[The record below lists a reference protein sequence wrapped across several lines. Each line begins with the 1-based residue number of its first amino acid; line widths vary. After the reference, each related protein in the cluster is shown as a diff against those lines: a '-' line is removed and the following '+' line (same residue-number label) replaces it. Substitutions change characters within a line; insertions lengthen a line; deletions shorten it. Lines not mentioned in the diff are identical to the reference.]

1 MRRNLRDPAKE
12 QHWREIL
19 ARYSS
24 SGMSTKRFALQEG
37 INHHSLS
44 SWKYIIRDR
53 DKEARRQ
60 AQLTRNERQRQI
72 RKKKANRLF
81 VPMVLSEKTQP
92 TDKNQSNVVAEITF
106 SGHCVRI
113 FNGIDAATLSM
124 LMQALKEDTRAG
136 NDQQHKN
143 ISLHG
148 THGYAQE
155 F

>member
-12 QHWREIL
+12 EHWRKIL
-19 ARYSS
+19 ARYRS
-24 SGMSTKRFALQEG
+24 SGLSAERFALQEG

-53 DKEARRQ
+53 DEEARRK
-60 AQLTRNERQRQI
+60 AQLTRNQRQNPV
-72 RKKKANRLF
+72 RKEKANRLF

-92 TDKNQSNVVAEITF
+92 MEKNRTGVVAEITF
-106 SGHCVRI
+106 SGHCIRV
-113 FNGIDAATLSM
+113 FNGIDALTLSL

-143 ISLHG
+143 ISVHG

-155 F
+155 L